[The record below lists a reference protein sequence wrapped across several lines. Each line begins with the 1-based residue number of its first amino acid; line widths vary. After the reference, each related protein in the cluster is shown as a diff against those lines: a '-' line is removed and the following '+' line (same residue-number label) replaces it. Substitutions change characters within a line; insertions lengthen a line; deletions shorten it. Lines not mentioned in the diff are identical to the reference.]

1 MVLIALKK
9 LNDVEGALGYINHE
23 KTLFYLNRVLDI

>member
-9 LNDVEGALGYINHE
+9 LNDVKGALGYINHE
-23 KTLFYLNRVLDI
+23 KNPIRVE